1 MQYLKLVVSYQ
12 SLKKTK
18 GKKVTFPLP
27 LIVEGKIEYDT
38 LNLLDKDLNWLL
50 DNINTDIENVFYGFY
65 KENNIYIIK
74 NDDLDEAKSL

>member
-1 MQYLKLVVSYQ
+1 M
-12 SLKKTK
+12 
-18 GKKVTFPLP
+18 
-27 LIVEGKIEYDT
+27 EGKIEYDT